1 MLSLG
6 LLVVPIMLII
16 VIALFIRAITY
27 NKKKHSLATT
37 IIHYC
42 IFMIGSFI
50 STMIFMNGAYYFEEI
65 FSILE
70 ILISAYMIIGF
81 VLSTIWLIIT
91 IKKQKKLS
99 NEVKEKM
106 VEKEEKKETK
116 KENQVSTNNN
126 EITLKINTKTLI
138 IGGGIMGFIII
149 ILLLVLIFKGN
160 GNSATH
166 DRITLNDSNINDYIT
181 VQLSGRLTDYSNK
194 YFRGVYL
201 SGNITSSLSGAQCEN
216 VSFKLKMTAS
226 YSSKENSWD
235 LGRSYS
241 DDFDVRVML
250 DSGCNY
256 SIGTSKKLSG
266 MAASNSA
273 SYFYDI
279 SDVKGSIIVPK
290 KIVE

>member
-1 MLSLG
+1 MALG
-6 LLVVPIMLII
+6 LLVIPIMFII

-37 IIHYC
+37 IIHFC
-42 IFMIGSFI
+42 IFMGCSFV
-50 STMIFMNGAYYFEEI
+50 SALIFGNSLYYFGLSNI
-65 FSILE
+65 FD
-70 ILISAYMIIGF
+70 ILINAYMIIEF
-81 VLSTIWLIIT
+81 ALSIIWLIIT

-126 EITLKINTKTLI
+126 EITLKINTKTLLI
-138 IGGGIMGFIII
+138 IGGAFMGFIII
-149 ILLLVLIFKGN
+149 ILLIVLIFKGN
-160 GNSATH
+160 GGNSATH
-166 DRITLNDSNINDYIT
+166 DRITLSDNNINDYIT
-181 VQLSGRLTDYSNK
+181 VQLSGRLTDYKNN
-194 YFRGVYL
+194 YFKGVHL
-201 SGNITSSLSGAQCEN
+201 SGNITSSLSGSQCEN
-216 VSFKLKMTAS
+216 VSFKLKMSVS
-226 YSSKENSWD
+226 YDDGW
-235 LGRSYS
+235 SYNGS
-241 DDFDVRVML
+241 GHDDFEERIFL

-256 SIGTSKKLSG
+256 SIATSKKLSSS
-266 MAASNSA
+266 AKSNSA

>member
-1 MLSLG
+1 MALG
-6 LLVVPIMLII
+6 LLVVPIMFII
-16 VIALFIRAITY
+16 VIALLIRAITY
-27 NKKKHSLATT
+27 NKKKYSLATT
-37 IIHYC
+37 IIHFC
-42 IFMIGSFI
+42 IFMGCSFV
-50 STMIFMNGAYYFEEI
+50 SAMIFGNSLYYFGLSYI
-65 FSILE
+65 FE
-70 ILISAYMIIGF
+70 ILINAYMILGF
-81 VLSTIWLIIT
+81 ILSIIWLIIT

-99 NEVKEKM
+99 NEVKEEM
-106 VEKEEKKETK
+106 AVKEEKKETK

-126 EITLKINTKTLI
+126 EITLKINTKTLLI

-149 ILLLVLIFKGN
+149 ILLIVLIFKGN
-160 GNSATH
+160 GSSATH

-216 VSFKLKMTAS
+216 VSFKLKMSVS
-226 YSSKENSWD
+226 YDYGSVW
-235 LGRSYS
+235 SYNGS
-241 DDFDVRVML
+241 GHDDFEERIFL

-256 SIGTSKKLSG
+256 SIATSKKLSSS
-266 MAASNSA
+266 AKSNSA